1 MRWLGTAA
9 RLSALLGGALMGLVI
24 AMTCTSVVGRNTIG
38 TAITG
43 DFELTGVAT
52 GMAMALFMPWCQLQR
67 GHIIVD
73 FFTAKAPTTVIG
85 ALDRVGCLALATLMG
100 VLAWR
105 TLLGG
110 LNAWDNQAASMLM
123 GFPDWLVYAAM
134 APALALSAVIGVCQ
148 CLQRGAPQ
156 HPGITAETA

>member
-1 MRWLGTAA
+1 MRALDAAA
-9 RLSALLGGALMGLVI
+9 RLSALLGGVLMGLVI
-24 AMTCTSVVGRNTIG
+24 AMTCASVLGRNTTG

-73 FFTAKAPTTVIG
+73 FFTAKTSAATVD
-85 ALDRVGCLALATLMG
+85 ALDRMGGLALAALMA

-105 TLLGG
+105 TALGG
-110 LNAWDNQAASMLM
+110 LNAWGNHAASMLM

-134 APALALSAVIGVCQ
+134 APALALSAAIALAQ
-148 CLQRGAPQ
+148 ALQRGAPQ
-156 HPGITAETA
+156 HPGIHADIV

>member
-1 MRWLGTAA
+1 MRALDAAA
-9 RLSALLGGALMGLVI
+9 RLCALVGGVLMGLVI
-24 AMTCTSVVGRNTIG
+24 AMTCASVLGRNTAG

-52 GMAMALFMPWCQLQR
+52 GMAIALFMPWCQLQR

-73 FFTAKAPTTVIG
+73 FFTAKASTRTVDG
-85 ALDRVGCLALATLMG
+85 LDRLGSLALAAVMA

-105 TLLGG
+105 TTLGG
-110 LNAWDNQAASMLM
+110 LNAWGNHSASMLM

-134 APALALSAVIGVCQ
+134 APALALSAAIALTQ
-148 CLQRGAPQ
+148 ALKQDAKE
-156 HPGITAETA
+156 HPGIHAEIV